1 MIKWVFVLVLLLS
14 LTAVPVASDNLLA
27 EIDEVVIRGCE
38 TSALIGN
45 IGPAIGLF
53 WPIWPIEKLNVVA
66 GPMGAIGNE
75 AVVGGVGVQLPI
87 SITVIGIELPIDL
100 IGGGIAYDWGTE
112 DIDGVLVVGKTFDVE
127 F

>member
-1 MIKWVFVLVLLLS
+1 MIKWILVLVLLLS
-14 LTAVPVASDNLLA
+14 LVAAPVVADNLIT

-53 WPIWPIEKLNVVA
+53 WPMWPIEKLNVVA

-75 AVVGGVGVQLPI
+75 AVVGGAGVQLPI

-100 IGGGIAYDWGTE
+100 VGGGIAYNWETE
-112 DIDGVLVVGKTFDVE
+112 DIGGVLVVGKTFDVE

>member
-1 MIKWVFVLVLLLS
+1 MKLVATLLVLVIC
-14 LTAVPVASDNLLA
+14 VMPVVADNLIA

-53 WPIWPIEKLNVVA
+53 WPIWPIEELNVVA

-75 AVVGGVGVQLPI
+75 AVVGGMGVQLPL
-87 SITVIGIELPIDL
+87 SITVIGFELPIDL
-100 IGGGIAYDWGTE
+100 IGGGVAYNWVAK
-112 DIDGVLVVGKTFDVE
+112 DIEGVLVVGKTFDVE

>member
-1 MIKWVFVLVLLLS
+1 MIKWIVVLVMIILMAS
-14 LTAVPVASDNLLA
+14 PVFADNILA

-53 WPIWPIEKLNVVA
+53 WPMWPIEKFNVVA

-75 AVVGGVGVQLPI
+75 AVVGGAGVQLPI

-100 IGGGIAYDWGTE
+100 IGGGIAYNWVAK
-112 DIDGVLVVGKTFDVE
+112 DIEGVLVVGKTFDVE

>member
-1 MIKWVFVLVLLLS
+1 MKLVATLLVLAIC
-14 LTAVPVASDNLLA
+14 TIPVVADNLIA

-53 WPIWPIEKLNVVA
+53 WPIWSIEELNVVA

-75 AVVGGVGVQLPI
+75 AVVGGAGVQLPI

-100 IGGGIAYDWGTE
+100 IGGGIAYNWETE
-112 DIDGVLVVGKTFDVE
+112 DIGGVLVAGKTFDVE